1 LPGSPDHP
9 AGITSAD
16 SYEVAS
22 PGSIF
27 ARLNRKSAPD
37 VVSGKDVP
45 LGVAL
50 VVLFAGIYTIGAA
63 EAGWWLPG
71 RNTTG
76 EGHERAE
83 SLDPR

>member
-1 LPGSPDHP
+1 VARD
-9 AGITSAD
+9 SAF
-16 SYEVAS
+16 EKWREHWLRRGEPLAVAAFTAVI
-22 PGSIF
+22 GT
-27 ARLNRKSAPD
+27 AA
-37 VVSGKDVP
+37 SGKDVP